1 MTIVVSELYLK
12 WIVFKESQIHPNET
26 KLGAGEDKVNSIAFK
41 EKQLFIMQAA
51 EVISACVSFCANAGE
66 NRIACWAN
74 VG

>member
-12 WIVFKESQIHPNET
+12 WTVFKDSQIHPNET

-51 EVISACVSFCANAGE
+51 EVISACVTCLLGK
-66 NRIACWAN
+66 CWIERFAQTFT
-74 VG
+74 